1 MLFQKQKIKIQTM
14 GILYC
19 QHVVLPFQPKPA
31 TLGVQNGSRTM
42 VTNCRFKGK
51 KLRFKP
57 CHIASM
63 LFSPSNLNLQH

>member
-1 MLFQKQKIKIQTM
+1 MSFQKQKIKIKTM

-42 VTNCRFKGK
+42 VTNVVVSKAK
-51 KLRFKP
+51 
-57 CHIASM
+57 
-63 LFSPSNLNLQH
+63 N